1 MMDPDLAR
9 SIALVCHYGQRDRF
23 GELVVEH
30 LARVAAAVPPEAQAT
45 AWLHDALESSATEPD
60 ELALQG
66 LSDVELAALE
76 LLTRVPSELYE
87 LYALRIAH
95 APGEEGRLARQVK
108 LADLDD
114 HLVHRHAPDGAPPY
128 AWARRH
134 ISSSQYLR
142 HELGDAAAPGAA

>member
-1 MMDPDLAR
+1 MEPDLAC
-9 SIALVCHYGQRDRF
+9 SIAMVCHYGQRDRF
-23 GELVVEH
+23 GGLTVEH

-45 AWLHDALESSATEPD
+45 AWLHDALESSAADPID
-60 ELALQG
+60 LAQQG

-76 LLTRVPSELYE
+76 LLTRSPSELYE

-95 APGEEGRLARQVK
+95 AGGDEGRLARVVK

-114 HLVHRHAPDGAPPY
+114 HLANRPIPAGAPPY

-142 HELGDAAAPGAA
+142 HELAA